1 MAPRRIELW
10 GGLVLLACSASAAS
24 ISGRVV
30 ADHSDAAVASAEVRF
45 YKTGLTGLAADLDTD
60 GEGRFSASELP
71 EGDYRL
77 EISKPNY
84 LNATLRLKLSGRAAQ
99 VTARLI
105 RCGSIT
111 GSVTDGQGQGV
122 RGATVLAMRKP
133 AAGLPL
139 RPDQVTAG
147 RTAMVDG
154 RGQYR
159 IFNLPPGEYAV
170 AVSYGAS
177 TIAIGSS
184 GNPATASSL
193 GSGFLFYPSNARPQF
208 LSISG
213 GEEHHGIDF
222 SLSPSAFFTV
232 SGKVEL
238 PDPKFRFWLAL
249 SNPDQPALAAA
260 VTQALADGSF
270 HFQGISPGSY
280 DLLAVKTG
288 GARNNRGTIPDPD
301 PLFARTR
308 IAVGGGNIEGLSVT
322 PTASRSA
329 TLTLRTVAGCPTTAQ
344 VVVSG
349 IEDWG
354 AFLETQATLK
364 AGEETTVS
372 GLAPTRYSV
381 SVNKLGD
388 SCFASEIPTLDLTGT
403 APSPLTVTLAQ
414 AGIVRGRINT
424 GGRPPSDF
432 AVMLVLADPTNA
444 AESGVQMA
452 VPDAESRV
460 AFTGL
465 RPGRYRMAAVSAAD
479 KIPAPGAM
487 LEFEVRGG
495 ATAEIDLA
503 APDRRAR

>member
-1 MAPRRIELW
+1 MTARSVEFLL
-10 GGLVLLACSASAAS
+10 GLLLAGSASAAT
-24 ISGRVV
+24 IDGRVV
-30 ADHSDAAVASAEVRF
+30 ADHSDAPVASAEVRF
-45 YKTGLTGLAADLDTD
+45 YEAGLSGLAADLDTD
-60 GEGRFSASELP
+60 ADGRFSASELP

-84 LNATLRLKLSGRAAQ
+84 LNATLRLKLGAAPAQ
-99 VTARLI
+99 VTARMV

-111 GSVTDGQGQGV
+111 GSVTDGQGQSV
-122 RGATVLAMRKP
+122 RGATVLVMRKP

-139 RPDQVTAG
+139 RPDLVTTG
-147 RTAMVDG
+147 RTALVDG

-193 GSGFLFYPSNARPQF
+193 GSGFLFYPSNSRPQF
-208 LSISG
+208 LSISD
-213 GEEHHGIDF
+213 GEEHRGIDF
-222 SLSPSAFFTV
+222 SLSPAAFFTV

-238 PDPKFRFWLAL
+238 PDEKSRFWLAL

-260 VTQALADGSF
+260 VTQAQPDGTF
-270 HFQGISPGSY
+270 RFQGISPGSY

-288 GARNNRGTIPDPD
+288 GARNNRGTIPDAE

-308 IAVGGGNIEGLSVT
+308 IAIGGGNLEGLSVI
-322 PTASRSA
+322 PAPSRSVI
-329 TLTLRTVAGCPTTAQ
+329 LTLRTVAGCPTTAQ
-344 VVVSG
+344 VVLSG

-381 SVNKLGD
+381 GVSKLGNA
-388 SCFASEIPTLDLTGT
+388 CFASEVPTLDLTGSAT
-403 APSPLTVTLAQ
+403 SPVTVTVAQ
-414 AGIVRGRINT
+414 AGIVRGRVNT
-424 GGRPPSDF
+424 GGQPPTDF
-432 AVMLVLADPTNA
+432 AVMLVLTNPTDP
-444 AESGVQMA
+444 AEGGVQMA
-452 VPDAESRV
+452 VPDADSRV
-460 AFTGL
+460 SFTGL
-465 RPGRYRMAAVSAAD
+465 RPGRYRMAVVPAAD

-503 APDRRAR
+503 APDRRPR

>member
-1 MAPRRIELW
+1 MTVRSAEFL
-10 GGLVLLACSASAAS
+10 LVLLLGSTASAAT
-24 ISGRVV
+24 INGRVV
-30 ADHSDAAVASAEVRF
+30 ADHSDAPVASAEVRF
-45 YKTGLTGLAADLDTD
+45 YKAGLTGLAADLDTD
-60 GEGRFSASELP
+60 ADGRFSASELP

-77 EISKPNY
+77 EISKSNY
-84 LNATLRLKLSGRAAQ
+84 LNATLRLKLGAATAQ
-99 VTARLI
+99 VNARMI

-139 RPDQVTAG
+139 RPDLMTTG

-213 GEEHHGIDF
+213 GEEHRGIDF

-260 VTQALADGSF
+260 VTQAEADGSF

-301 PLFARTR
+301 PLFARTK
-308 IAVGGGNIEGLSVT
+308 IAIGGGNLEGLSVT
-322 PTASRSA
+322 PAPSRSA
-329 TLTLRTVAGCPTTAQ
+329 TLTLRTVAGCPTAAQ
-344 VVVSG
+344 VVLSG

-354 AFLETQATLK
+354 AFLETQATIK

-372 GLAPTRYSV
+372 GLAPTRYSLAV
-381 SVNKLGD
+381 SKLGD
-388 SCFASEIPTLDLTGT
+388 ACFASEIPTLDLTGSAT
-403 APSPLTVTLAQ
+403 TPVTVTVAQ
-414 AGIVRGRINT
+414 AGTVRGRVNT
-424 GGRPPSDF
+424 GGQLPADF
-432 AVMLVLADPTNA
+432 AVMLVLAEAANA

-452 VPDAESRV
+452 VPDADSRV
-460 AFTGL
+460 SFTGL
-465 RPGRYRMAAVSAAD
+465 RPGRYRMAVVSAAD
-479 KIPAPGAM
+479 KIPAPNAM

-495 ATAEIDLA
+495 ATAEIDLT
-503 APDRRAR
+503 APDRKPR